1 MEVGAAAPE
10 IFARLLALVARA
22 IETSTRLV
30 RALGSVWTSERRLLE
45 SLMRGVGF
53 ARLGG
58 NVID

>member
-30 RALGSVWTSERRLLE
+30 RALGA
-45 SLMRGVGF
+45 GV
-53 ARLGG
+53 AGG
-58 NVID
+58 APGSGTGWRWGR